1 MFRILTDQVAL
12 AVFCCVNLSFLNLS
26 FLNLCFLNLSFLNL
40 SFLNLSFL
48 NLCFLNFSFLNLSF
62 LKISHAHLLFPH
74 LLSIQILTNS
84 SALKPVPT
92 RFDRALLKDFSQV
105 EERFKLAAATH
116 QVSVF
121 TDGVL
126 AMRTAPPPLKLEG
139 VLRIKHRIEQV
150 QRSWGQFL

>member
-26 FLNLCFLNLSFLNL
+26 FLNLR
-40 SFLNLSFL
+40 
-48 NLCFLNFSFLNLSF
+48 F

-74 LLSIQILTNS
+74 LLSPQILTNS
-84 SALKPVPT
+84 SSLKPVPT

-126 AMRTAPPPLKLEG
+126 AMRTAPLPL
-139 VLRIKHRIEQV
+139 Q
-150 QRSWGQFL
+150 